1 MKKQEENKIM
11 TSNIKAR
18 MFRGYNQIIKNKK
31 KERKLEKLKNLE
43 LNLNDLIFVLR
54 SKTKSNKEYL
64 PFEIDYDY
72 SYRNKYSNKIDDI
85 KADDLKIENLSKNY
99 NKRKLKS
106 KNMFLT
112 QTKNK
117 TECTNTD
124 LDAIELENKKSTFK
138 KLFPDQN
145 EIYKYSELPF
155 FSLTKNP
162 NNFGYVG
169 NTMVK
174 LKKDDDIFS
183 QEDFLYRLSHKR
195 ENPEKY
201 NLNNFNKN
209 KEVIK
214 GNVLVN
220 INDRDNKNNKD
231 KKNIK
236 LTMDIENMNNNKTAY
251 LDSKEKRYKILEK
264 EIEPLKNVISLFKD
278 FATEIEKEDNI
289 DIEKTKSEKTT
300 PIDNSKNNSNIIKK
314 ESSVNITNNENN
326 IELIASRTAYSP
338 YIFKKP
344 KLYPINHYALN
355 QVIIK
360 EKRYERMH
368 KMGLEDFQRKI
379 NLKNEKENVI
389 KNIYKKKYI
398 MDEYEKEYFKRLFT
412 KEKISVRDA
421 YLRKCRINDII
432 LVSKLKCEFS
442 PRDVK
447 RVLNGIKPW
456 NDCQKLDQKFIEKNL
471 PSKVGNIKTIK
482 IE

>member
-117 TECTNTD
+117 TEYTNTD

-314 ESSVNITNNENN
+314 ESSMNITNNENN
-326 IELIASRTAYSP
+326 IELIASRTSYSP
-338 YIFKKP
+338 HIFKKP